1 MKTLE
6 FKCIVFSLSPLFSA
20 VQRKV
25 YGSIPNHVSTIET
38 IQEFFKVSIDIIKS
52 I

>member
-6 FKCIVFSLSPLFSA
+6 FKCIVFSLSPSA

-25 YGSIPNHVSTIET
+25 YGSILNHVSNIET
-38 IQEFFKVSIDIIKS
+38 IQEFVKVSIDIIEL